1 MDIIVLSLG
10 SYLFGNINPAISMTQ
25 IKKGID
31 IRTVGR
37 QNAGATNAALT
48 LGFKF
53 GLLIALLDILK
64 GALPVLMA
72 RLLYPDNDAIWF
84 LFGVMVMLGHMFP
97 VFHQFKGGKGI
108 ASLIGVLVTAAPLFG
123 STLLLVSIG
132 LLLTT
137 KYITISSVT
146 AVIVTP
152 VYVFISP
159 YSNNAGWLML
169 GFMGISL
176 FKQRKNIADIWHG
189 REVSLRQILKKIEK

>member
-1 MDIIVLSLG
+1 
-10 SYLFGNINPAISMTQ
+10 
-25 IKKGID
+25 
-31 IRTVGR
+31 
-37 QNAGATNAALT
+37 
-48 LGFKF
+48 
-53 GLLIALLDILK
+53 
-64 GALPVLMA
+64 VLMA
-72 RLLYPDNDAIWF
+72 RLLYPDDDAIWF